1 MIIAN
6 KLKREKGYSE
16 KQAFELAHK
25 VFENV
30 EADKQYG
37 RRTAEYFYNM
47 ILSNSEYIDTRKIQH
62 IKCGGK
68 QNEDLHH

>member
-1 MIIAN
+1 MRNKTYRNFMIIAN
-6 KLKREKGYSE
+6 KLKREKGYNE

-47 ILSNSEYIDTRKIQH
+47 ILSNSEHIDR
-62 IKCGGK
+62 
-68 QNEDLHH
+68 

>member
-16 KQAFELAHK
+16 KESFELAHK

-47 ILSNSEYIDTRKIQH
+47 ILSNSEYI
-62 IKCGGK
+62 
-68 QNEDLHH
+68 NN